1 MIAGLSR
8 LASPYGAS
16 KSAQS
21 WSQDGGQTSYGNQRA
36 SVYQETRGQA
46 DGFCDRTKFKVADR
60 TKTQGEDPNAHRAT
74 AKLIADAKLEHALR
88 EDVAGG
94 SANGREKHGRQDGHE
109 G

>member
-1 MIAGLSR
+1 MLSQAISDGRRNVAVMRKSKRMATRSFLPMIAGLSR

-21 WSQDGGQTSYGNQRA
+21 WSQDGGQTGYGNQRA

-46 DGFCDRTKFKVADR
+46 DGFCDRTKFKVAYR

-74 AKLIADAKLEHALR
+74 A
-88 EDVAGG
+88 
-94 SANGREKHGRQDGHE
+94 
-109 G
+109 